1 MEMHQ
6 IRYFLAVADQ
16 LNFTKAA
23 ERCNVSQPSLTRA
36 IKLLEDELGG
46 PLFHRERANTHLSEL
61 GKMVKPHL
69 QQIYDESHQ
78 AKRLAQ
84 DFAGLKK
91 STLKLGIMCTI
102 APDQIIDL
110 IGSIQRH
117 HHGVELQLGDANAW
131 ELQERLIEGALEV
144 AIYCIPGQEPDVRL
158 HIMPL
163 FREQIMI
170 AINPAHRLAKQQSIR
185 VKDLDGECYIHRMNC
200 EFAGHADKAFQEQH
214 VTCKPVYWSDR
225 DDWTLAMIASGLGWG
240 FMPEHLVK
248 PPGVVGIP
256 ITEPEFWREVNLATV
271 RGRPH
276 SPAVGAL
283 VREAM
288 RIKWFGK
295 PALGSRP
302 VEPSQRADA
311 STLAA
316 GGSADMAAI

>member
-36 IKLLEDELGG
+36 IKLLEEELGG

-78 AKRLAQ
+78 AKRVAK

-110 IGSIQRH
+110 IGSIQRNH
-117 HHGVELQLGDANAW
+117 PGVELQLGDANAW
-131 ELQERLIEGALEV
+131 DLQERLIEGALEV
-144 AIYCIPGQEPDVRL
+144 AIYCIPGQEPDPRL
-158 HIMPL
+158 HVMPL
-163 FREQIMI
+163 FREQIVI
-170 AINPAHRLAKQQSIR
+170 AINPAHRLAKQKAIR

-200 EFAGHADKAFQEQH
+200 EFAGYADKTFQEQQ

-240 FMPEHLVK
+240 FMPEHRSSTRAW
-248 PPGVVGIP
+248 PA
-256 ITEPEFWREVNLATV
+256 FR
-271 RGRPH
+271 
-276 SPAVGAL
+276 SPSRNSGA
-283 VREAM
+283 R
-288 RIKWFGK
+288 
-295 PALGSRP
+295 
-302 VEPSQRADA
+302 
-311 STLAA
+311 
-316 GGSADMAAI
+316 